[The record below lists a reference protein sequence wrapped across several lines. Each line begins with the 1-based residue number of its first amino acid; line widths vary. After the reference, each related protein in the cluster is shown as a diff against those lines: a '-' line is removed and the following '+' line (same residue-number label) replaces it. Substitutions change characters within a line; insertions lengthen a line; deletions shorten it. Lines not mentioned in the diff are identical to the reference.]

1 VQLVVQLSPL
11 LLYVLVIAAALVAAL
26 LVSYAAVAAV
36 KKARAKRERKEEKES
51 APPPRPPEAPREAQQ
66 PPPLRASPMV
76 AWAGR
81 LLKLGIPEDLPPIWA
96 PGEPLPVE
104 LAPGARL
111 EVKPAAAVG
120 EGFVIFPAQGCYELR
135 AELGGAAER
144 VLVKVVDYTEEASRL
159 VAANLGANPEKTVR
173 ELAAAAVSSGRAEPS
188 ATARV
193 VRLFEEALYG
203 ERGMRR
209 REFEEFLRGLKSALK
224 DVRVA
229 PCERAGPLP

>member
-1 VQLVVQLSPL
+1 MQLSPL
-11 LLYVLVIAAALVAAL
+11 LLYVLVVAAALVAAL
-26 LVSYAAVAAV
+26 LVSYAAVAV
-36 KKARAKRERKEEKES
+36 FKKARARRGRKEERKR
-51 APPPRPPEAPREAQQ
+51 APPPQ
-66 PPPLRASPMV
+66 PPKAPEEARRPQPLRASPMV
-76 AWAGR
+76 AWVGK

-111 EVKPAAAVG
+111 EVKPVAIVG

-135 AELGGAAER
+135 AELEGASER
-144 VLVKVVDYTEEASRL
+144 VLVKVVDYTEEASWL
-159 VAANLGANPEKTVR
+159 VAANFGADPEKTVR
-173 ELAAAAVSSGRAEPS
+173 ELAAAAVSSGRAESS

-193 VRLFEEALYG
+193 VRLFEDALYG

-224 DVRVA
+224 DVRVV